1 MSWIAFA
8 VAIRLC
14 LSNISVISERFFGK
28 TDKNFRLTFDRQLT
42 QRRTNLNLRSG
53 DYGTLLIPKDSHLM
67 EVKISGAM
75 PMWLAQQLAALRIY
89 KVSFSKYGTA
99 YRLST

>member
-1 MSWIAFA
+1 
-8 VAIRLC
+8 
-14 LSNISVISERFFGK
+14 
-28 TDKNFRLTFDRQLT
+28 
-42 QRRTNLNLRSG
+42 
-53 DYGTLLIPKDSHLM
+53 M

-99 YRLST
+99 YRLYTMTGKKEEEKRNLSYV